1 MTTDEAIRWAE
12 TRACKGCR
20 KADNPE
26 HDACGKALDAAEL
39 IRRLT
44 ERTQR

>member
-1 MTTDEAIRWAE
+1 MTTDEAIRWAT

-20 KADNPE
+20 KSDNPE
-26 HDACGKALDAAEL
+26 HDACNTALDAAEL

-44 ERTQR
+44 EKAQQ